1 MLDYFALL
9 NEPRRPWLDA
19 ESLKAKFLSL
29 SAELHPDRI
38 HNSSDTE
45 KLALTRLYTS
55 LNAAYNCLREPKKRL
70 LHLLELERGV
80 KPEVV
85 QGIPAETMNLCG
97 EVAQLCREVDVFL
110 AEKNS
115 VTSPLLKVL
124 LFERS
129 CEWTDSLKALQ
140 QKLAIRHDELTTELK
155 RVNAVWESSDNA
167 QSLGR
172 LEELYRNFSFVSR
185 WVEQIQERLA
195 QLSF

>member
-1 MLDYFALL
+1 VLDYFALL

-19 ESLKAKFLSL
+19 ELLKAKFLKCS
-29 SAELHPDRI
+29 SELHPDRI
-38 HNSSDTE
+38 HDTGE
-45 KLALTRLYTS
+45 AERAAITHRYTS

-85 QGIPAETMNLCG
+85 QNIPAETMNLCA
-97 EVAQLCREVDVFL
+97 EVAQLCRETDAFL
-110 AEKNS
+110 AEKNT
-115 VTSPLLKVL
+115 VTSPLLKVQV
-124 LFERS
+124 FERS
-129 CEWTDSLKALQ
+129 RIWTDRLKALQ
-140 QKLAIRHDELTTELK
+140 QKLTIRHDELTTELK
-155 RVNAVWESSDNA
+155 RMNAMWESSQNI

-185 WVEQIQERLA
+185 WMEQIQERLV